1 MAAIA
6 FFSPCKNDG
15 VRLFLS
21 SFPFIAMMAS
31 LGFYEYLKRYTHARL
46 AICVIISCVSIVFAI
61 GKYHRYQEC
70 YYNEI
75 VAVSHTEAAFE
86 TEYEN
91 CAYQELVPWL
101 NEHPHSKLY
110 APVMGDHLMI
120 YQALETLSTSVECS
134 DYKDAD
140 YVVIL
145 EREGSFDEIA
155 WSYHYSN
162 ETPVFAIKEGNGIPI
177 LSVYKK

>member
-1 MAAIA
+1 
-6 FFSPCKNDG
+6 
-15 VRLFLS
+15 
-21 SFPFIAMMAS
+21 
-31 LGFYEYLKRYTHARL
+31 
-46 AICVIISCVSIVFAI
+46 
-61 GKYHRYQEC
+61 
-70 YYNEI
+70 
-75 VAVSHTEAAFE
+75 
-86 TEYEN
+86 
-91 CAYQELVPWL
+91 
-101 NEHPHSKLY
+101 
-110 APVMGDHLMI
+110 MGDHLMI